1 MIQSKLLKKYNNI
14 SHGFFNNLDGYSK
27 GVYKSLNCGIG
38 KKEKKKNIEANLK
51 KVCKKLVC
59 SKNIRRNNGE
69 ILIIDYGYNSNRMFN
84 TLQSVK
90 NHRKNNFLENIYQS
104 DITHMINFNYYKKKI
119 KDMKLDFIKLT
130 TQREFL
136 IKLGILERAEI
147 ISNKAPFSKKT
158 DIYFRLRRLIDK
170 QEMGSLFKVLFA
182 SKKKNNFKLGF

>member
-1 MIQSKLLKKYNNI
+1 MIQSKLLKKHNNI

-38 KKEKKKNIEANLK
+38 SKDKKKNIEANLK
-51 KVCKKLVC
+51 KVCKKLGC
-59 SKNIRRNNGE
+59 SKNNL
-69 ILIIDYGYNSNRMFN
+69 ILLNQIHGNIVYVINKIPKKKLTGDSIITN
-84 TLQSVK
+84 
-90 NHRKNNFLENIYQS
+90 
-104 DITHMINFNYYKKKI
+104 KKKI

-147 ISNKAPFSKKT
+147 ISKKAPFSKKT